1 MKKIYFLSLL
11 LSITLFAT
19 SQINIISSD
28 MPSTNDSIRMS
39 TALNASLYDFTI
51 TGTNYTW
58 NFSQLIASSQR
69 SERFMSVSSTPI
81 IYNIVFYSKSN
92 LASKRDDMNVMNI
105 NITNGYNF
113 YKNSTADFRQV
124 GYGASVNGSPIPVSF
139 KSDDVIYRFPIA
151 YGNVDSS
158 DSEWE
163 VNVPNLAYVNET
175 IHRVNTVDGWGTITT
190 PYGTYQCIR
199 LKSVVQQEDTIYYT
213 STGMGLKLPQ
223 NFTEYI
229 WLSKDLPFPILKAT
243 VSQFGA
249 ANVEYSDSARQFV
262 GINKVNNTN
271 SNLLLY
277 PNPSSEGFTINVSY
291 SINKHSTLTILDAQ
305 GKILYN
311 EKFRGMFSKQFS
323 KDFLKPGFY
332 LIQWNNGSS
341 IQTKKLI
348 IQ

>member
-1 MKKIYFLSLL
+1 MKRIYFITLL
-11 LSITLFAT
+11 LSITLVAT
-19 SQINIISSD
+19 SQITIISSD
-28 MPSTNDSIRMS
+28 MPSANDSIRMS

-51 TGTNYTW
+51 TDTNYTW
-58 NFSQLIASSQR
+58 DFSQLIASSQR
-69 SERFMSVSSTPI
+69 SERFMSVSSTPL
-81 IYNIVFYSKSN
+81 IYNIVFFSKSN
-92 LASKRDDMNVMNI
+92 LASQRDDMNVLNI

-113 YKNSTADFRQV
+113 YKNSTSDFRQV
-124 GYGASVNGSPIPVSF
+124 GYGASVNGSPIPVTF

-151 YGNVDSS
+151 YGNVDTS

-163 VNVPNLAYVNET
+163 VNVPNLAFINET

-190 PYGTYQCIR
+190 PYGSYQCIR

-213 STGMGLKLPQ
+213 SSGMGLKLPQ

-243 VSQFGA
+243 VTQFGSA
-249 ANVEYSDSARQFV
+249 TVEYADTARQFV
-262 GINKVNNTN
+262 GIDKTPSTN
-271 SNLLLY
+271 SYLKLY
-277 PNPSSEGFTINVSY
+277 PNPSREGFTINISN
-291 SINKHSTLTILDAQ
+291 SMNEHSNLTILDAQ
-305 GKILYN
+305 GKVLYN
-311 EKFRGMFSKQFS
+311 EEFRGKYSKQFS

-332 LIQWNNGSS
+332 LIQWSNGSS